1 MIIKKT
7 FSQNGCKFSFV
18 GKFTFSDH
26 QNFRSVLD
34 ITKSGD
40 VEFIELDLSGLEYVD
55 SAALGMFLV
64 AKQEADKNDCKIYL
78 SNPVG
83 HVKNM
88 FELSNFNTLFEIK

>member
-1 MIIKKT
+1 MIIKK
-7 FSQNGCKFSFV
+7 SLLDGGCKFSLT

-26 QNFRSVLD
+26 QNFRTV
-34 ITKSGD
+34 IETIKSDG
-40 VEFIELDLSGLEYVD
+40 VEVVELDLGGLEYLD

-64 AKQEADKNDCKIYL
+64 AKQETEKNNCRLYL

-88 FELSNFNTLFEIK
+88 FELSNFNTLFEIR